1 MVINKAKS
9 DDLKGLLKIYTQLH
23 ENPMP
28 EINSKILSLWQ
39 EILNDKNHYVLVG
52 KIGDTIVSSCILL
65 IVPNLTHGQRPYALI
80 ENVVT
85 DESYRNKGY
94 ATAIL
99 NYAKQIAM
107 ENNCYKIMLMTGS
120 KKESTLN
127 FYRKAGYNSEDK
139 TAFIQWL

>member
-1 MVINKAKS
+1 MVIYKAKP
-9 DDLKGLLKIYTQLH
+9 DDLKGLLKIYTQFH
-23 ENPMP
+23 DNHMP
-28 EINSKILSLWQ
+28 EIDTKILSLWQ

-52 KIGDTIVSSCILL
+52 KTDDMIVSSCILL

-80 ENVVT
+80 ENVIT
-85 DESYRNKGY
+85 DESCRNKGY

-107 ENNCYKIMLMTGS
+107 ENNCYKIMLMTGR

-139 TAFIQWL
+139 TAFVQWL